1 MVLLIIYLIKSNSKI
16 NQYINNLFS
25 LEYSSTIIKKLFNLG
40 YPSALQMMFEVG
52 FFISGIWVCGIIG
65 INYQAAN
72 QIALNLSSLTFMV
85 ALGLSVAATIRV
97 GNQKGLNDYKNLK
110 RIAISI
116 FLITILIEL
125 VFALI
130 FIVFSDLLPWL
141 YLDNNGSP
149 DVLETVTLA
158 SKLLIVVAL
167 FQIFDGIQ
175 IVAQGALRGIQDVK
189 IPSIICFLSYIIF
202 GIPIM
207 IYLGLYTELKATGV
221 WIGFLIG
228 LLIASILLSI
238 RFFRKCNIE
247 IKR

>member
-1 MVLLIIYLIKSNSKI
+1 MICL
-16 NQYINNLFS
+16 
-25 LEYSSTIIKKLFNLG
+25 
-40 YPSALQMMFEVG
+40 
-52 FFISGIWVCGIIG
+52 
-65 INYQAAN
+65 
-72 QIALNLSSLTFMV
+72 
-85 ALGLSVAATIRV
+85 
-97 GNQKGLNDYKNLK
+97 KGLNDYKNLK

-116 FLITILIEL
+116 FLITILIEF

-141 YLDNNGSP
+141 YLDNNGSS
-149 DVLETVTLA
+149 DVLETVSLA

-167 FQIFDGIQ
+167 FQIFDGVQ

-189 IPSIICFLSYIIF
+189 IPSIICFLSYVVF

-238 RFFRKCNIE
+238 RFFKKCNIE